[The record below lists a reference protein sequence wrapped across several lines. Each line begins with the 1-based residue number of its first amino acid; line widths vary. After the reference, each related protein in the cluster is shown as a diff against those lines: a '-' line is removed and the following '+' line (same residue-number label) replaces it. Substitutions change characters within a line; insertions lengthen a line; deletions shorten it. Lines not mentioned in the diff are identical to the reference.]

1 MAGGNSSGAPGEVGF
16 TGERGLVS
24 DVAGLHGKPLLPG
37 GSTGGGV
44 ALAILAILGKFNHN
58 QTLRPNPG
66 IMVNKGNHP
75 QMALSQVSEIF

>member
-24 DVAGLHGKPLLPG
+24 DVAGLHGKPLLLG

-44 ALAILAILGKFNHN
+44 ALAILGKFNHN

-66 IMVNKGNHP
+66 LMVNKGNHP
-75 QMALSQVSEIF
+75 QMALIQVSEIF